1 MLLLTPFRGATMS
14 LPTHCRVA
22 VIPAP
27 RSPVEVRTVV
37 VPALKPGEVLLRV
50 LYTEVCGTD
59 AHLQDGLLGGVP
71 YPLTLGHFCVG
82 TVVATCGEVCDV
94 NHRMVREGQA
104 VTYFDVHGVC
114 GICPNCRLPGP
125 GATMR
130 CAQRKTFGITHGLG
144 EGLFGAWA
152 EYVIL
157 TADTSIVS
165 LPDGLA
171 PETLTGGGCGLNTA
185 VHAVAL
191 ANIQPG
197 ETVVVLGV
205 GPVGQ
210 SSIALSKIA
219 GAGKVI
225 AIGEPYNRREMAE
238 RMGADVT
245 FGLDDLSSEERAGE
259 IRHMTKGLGA
269 DVVIE
274 AAGPT
279 QAWLDGLDVV
289 RFDGRFVYCG
299 QFTDHG
305 TVEIS
310 PHHLQRA
317 HGVLLASSGS
327 TVDDFVRGVEL
338 VAKHQGQYPW
348 ARLFDRVYGLDALN
362 EGLAAVREGRVL
374 KAVVR
379 PWDA

>member
-1 MLLLTPFRGATMS
+1 MLLLTPFRGATVS
-14 LPTHCRVA
+14 YPKHCRVA

-27 RSPVEVRTVV
+27 NQPVEVRTVR
-37 VPALKPGEVLLRV
+37 VPRLKAGEVLLQV
-50 LYTEVCGTD
+50 LHSEVCGTD
-59 AHLQDGLLGGVP
+59 LHLWQGLLKYVKFP
-71 YPLTLGHFCVG
+71 FIPGHFCIG
-82 TVVATCGEVCDV
+82 RVVAMCGEVTDV
-94 NHRMVREGQA
+94 YGGIVREGQD

-114 GICPNCRLPGP
+114 GTCANCTLPGP

-130 CAQRKTFGITHGLG
+130 CAHRRTYGIGHGLD
-144 EGLFGAWA
+144 EGLFGGWA

-157 TADTSIVS
+157 TADTTIVP
-165 LPDGLA
+165 LPNGLS

-191 ANIQPG
+191 AKIQPG

-210 SSIALSKIA
+210 SIIALSKIA
-219 GAGKVI
+219 GASKVI
-225 AIGEPYNRREMAE
+225 AIGEPAIRRDMAR

-245 FGLDDLSSEERAGE
+245 IALDAVGINERVAL
-259 IRHMTKGLGA
+259 IRQMTNDLGA

-279 QAWLDGLDVV
+279 QAWLDALQCV
-289 RFDGRFVYCG
+289 RFDGCVVYCG

-305 TVEIS
+305 TVLIN
-310 PHHLQRA
+310 PYDLQRT
-317 HGVLLASSGS
+317 HVKLLASSGS
-327 TVDDFVRGVEL
+327 TAADFVRGVEL

-348 ARLFDRVYGLDALN
+348 AQLFDWVYGLDQLN
-362 EGLAAVREGRVL
+362 EGMEAVRRGDVL

-379 PWDA
+379 PWST

>member
-1 MLLLTPFRGATMS
+1 MS
-14 LPTHCRVA
+14 YPRFCRVA

-27 RSPVEVRTVV
+27 NQPVEVRTVR
-37 VPALKPGEVLLRV
+37 VPRLKAGEVLLQV
-50 LYTEVCGTD
+50 LHSEVCGTD
-59 AHLQDGLLGGVP
+59 LHLWQGLLKYVKFP
-71 YPLTLGHFCVG
+71 FIPGHFCIG
-82 TVVATCGEVCDV
+82 RVVAMCGEVTDV
-94 NHRMVREGQA
+94 YGGIVREGQD

-114 GICPNCRLPGP
+114 GTCANCTLPGP

-130 CAQRKTFGITHGLG
+130 CAHRRTYGIDHGLD

-157 TADTSIVS
+157 TADTTIVP
-165 LPDGLA
+165 LPNGLS

-191 ANIQPG
+191 AKIQPG

-210 SSIALSKIA
+210 SIIALSKIA

-245 FGLDDLSSEERAGE
+245 LGLDGLTSQERVGE
-259 IRHMTKGLGA
+259 IRHMTDGLGA

-274 AAGPT
+274 AAGPP
-279 QAWLDGLDVV
+279 QAWLDGLEIV

-305 TVEIS
+305 TVQIN
-310 PHHLQRA
+310 PHVLQRTHA
-317 HGVLLASSGS
+317 QVLASSGS
-327 TVDDFVRGVEL
+327 TVADFVRGVEM

-348 ARLFDRVYGLDALN
+348 ARLFDRVFGLDQLN
-362 EGLAAVREGRVL
+362 EGMEAVRRGDVL